1 MTENDKETFKSYRY
15 IRILRIT
22 ELRLKG
28 KLLSVTPMKSANKKD
43 WSTSIEIYIFEN
55 IECKVA

>member
-15 IRILRIT
+15 IRILCIT

-28 KLLSVTPMKSANKKD
+28 KLLSLTSMKSANKKD
-43 WSTSIEIYIFEN
+43 WSTSIEIYIFKN

>member
-28 KLLSVTPMKSANKKD
+28 KLLSVASMKSANKKRLID
-43 WSTSIEIYIFEN
+43 IDRDLYFQ
-55 IECKVA
+55 KYRM

>member
-22 ELRLKG
+22 ELYLKH
-28 KLLSVTPMKSANKKD
+28 KLLPVASMKSVNKKD
-43 WSTSIEIYIFEN
+43 
-55 IECKVA
+55 

>member
-28 KLLSVTPMKSANKKD
+28 KLLSVASMKSANKKRLID
-43 WSTSIEIYIFEN
+43 IDRNLYFQ
-55 IECKVA
+55 KYRM